1 MFANSDRREAIAL
14 ADSEAISQCCNWRNF
29 PIARAAAA
37 LLLGVLLC
45 ALAGCAKR
53 AELHRIQGQVF
64 GTAVEISIYGEP
76 EARAQVLGKRVMDE
90 FNRLH
95 HKYHA
100 WQPSELTSL
109 NDHIARGE
117 RYQGDAEMVY
127 LLKSASEL
135 AERSGNTFNPAIG
148 HLIRLWGF
156 QSDRA
161 TARTPAP
168 ADIKRWVEANPRMS
182 DLRYDGTVIWSVN
195 PAVMLD
201 FGGWAKGYALD
212 QAARILHAADVRAAL
227 INVGGDVL
235 AIGQPGERPWRV
247 GIQDPRH
254 EGTVAQLDLHD
265 KEAIGTSGDYR
276 RYFMQD
282 GKRRPHIIDPHTGEP
297 VDLVASVTI
306 ITSGGDDAGLRSD
319 GYSKPLFI
327 VGPEHWR
334 DMALRLGL
342 DNVMLIDTEG
352 NVHLTPSMQQRMTA
366 PAAVQ

>member
-1 MFANSDRREAIAL
+1 MFAISNRADAL
-14 ADSEAISQCCNWRNF
+14 ATPLRNAVHVRGV
-29 PIARAAAA
+29 PAARVVAA
-37 LLLGVLLC
+37 LLLSLSLLC
-45 ALAGCAKR
+45 VLTGCA
-53 AELHRIQGQVF
+53 EPPQIYRIQGQVF
-64 GTAVEISIYGEP
+64 GTAVEVSIYGESK
-76 EARAQVLGKRVMDE
+76 ARAEALGKRVLNE

-100 WQPSELTSL
+100 WQPSELTAL

-127 LLKSASEL
+127 LLKSATEL

-168 ADIKRWVEANPRMS
+168 AEIRHWVEANPRMS

-195 PAVMLD
+195 RAVMLD

-212 QAARILHAADVRAAL
+212 QAARILRDEHVRAAL

-247 GIQDPRH
+247 GIQDPRR

-282 GKRRPHIIDPHTGEP
+282 GKRRPHIIDPRTGEP

-334 DMALRLGL
+334 DMAHRLGL
-342 DNVMLIDTEG
+342 GNVMLIDTGG
-352 NVHLTPSMQQRMTA
+352 NTHMTPSMQQRMSA
-366 PAAVQ
+366 PSAPQ